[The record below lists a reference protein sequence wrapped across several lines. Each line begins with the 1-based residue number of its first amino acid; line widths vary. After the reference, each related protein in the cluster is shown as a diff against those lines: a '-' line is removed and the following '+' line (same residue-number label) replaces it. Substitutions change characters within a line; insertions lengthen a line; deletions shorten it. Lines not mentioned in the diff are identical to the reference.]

1 MFDRKNEMKKNLGTE
16 RKRDACIKHLPR
28 YLYGVSLQNTRQPLQ
43 KHLTLDQ
50 IRADQQQGIINLFY
64 KHKRNV
70 RGKQHRL

>member
-1 MFDRKNEMKKNLGTE
+1 MFDRKNEMKKKRGEKKNPGTE

-50 IRADQQQGIINLFY
+50 IRADQQQGITNL
-64 KHKRNV
+64 
-70 RGKQHRL
+70 